1 MRLKFLWLVIL
12 LSMIVLDPVG
22 AAERR
27 LQIDYVSFVPGVAP
41 LWVAVDGCFFAQEG
55 IDPELLFIGTH
66 EACSRLRKS

>member
-12 LSMIVLDPVG
+12 LSMILIDPVG

-27 LQIDYVSFVPGVAP
+27 LQIGYVSFVRASRRCGWRLMGV
-41 LWVAVDGCFFAQEG
+41 FFAQEG
-55 IDPELLFIGTH
+55 IDPELVFIGTN